1 MSDLP
6 PDPPETR
13 NSPPPNPPL
22 GGKVTHEKD
31 QVYKEE
37 RRLTASSSIWATCKI
52 QLLAYP
58 SSHISIYS
66 SMRLAGFIMMAVLLQ
81 SGLDC
86 MVEVGELKNT
96 TEDLDQLDDNMR
108 LIPGQSVAG
117 LATHHE
123 STPSH
128 QTEARPANRARREEL
143 EAMMRE
149 IRLSWASLVRS
160 NLSLVDLLED
170 PKLPLKRGEKRKLYV
185 RNLPGSPD
193 TLAAITARLEAENPA
208 GDLLHLE
215 IRELPSHRSF
225 PSLADHGSLYLP
237 FPYVVPGGRFQEMY
251 AWDSFFIALGLL
263 RHNQVRLARNML
275 DNYIY
280 QDVLPDALAAAVP
293 DASDQ
298 ASATDGVCGDP
309 ASLACAGPCSRRD
322 LPPLLDDGSPPHA
335 LHGPQPLLRL
345 RNPRLSPPEIVH
357 ETDPRDGSSAHDRV
371 KKFFRQNYHKGIPD
385 YDISEYYDYK
395 TDRLTAKYMDNDRAM
410 RESGFDTSRRFGP
423 FNAKILD
430 FNPVCLNSLLY
441 LMEREIGE
449 LYGELEPTEG
459 TDGTE
464 LRRRRAGWA
473 GRAAARRRLVQKY
486 NWDEKR
492 GLYFDYDYVTERRR
506 EYVFG
511 TTFLPLWTGL
521 AEPAQA
527 ARVASGGL
535 AALEIPG
542 GLSTSDVVQG
552 DQWDKPYVWAPLQL
566 FAVDGLRRY
575 ALDAP
580 AHRLAANFASTVL
593 KDWRISGS
601 LWEKYNGEKRDHSV
615 ALKFGYPT
623 NEPGFG
629 WTNAVTTHFYDLLKA
644 AGKLDDLL
652 LLDGIPVS
660 AAAAETS
667 STPPNPPPARLLD
680 HSEPSAWVHVA
691 TVPPRFS

>member
-1 MSDLP
+1 
-6 PDPPETR
+6 
-13 NSPPPNPPL
+13 
-22 GGKVTHEKD
+22 
-31 QVYKEE
+31 
-37 RRLTASSSIWATCKI
+37 
-52 QLLAYP
+52 
-58 SSHISIYS
+58 
-66 SMRLAGFIMMAVLLQ
+66 
-81 SGLDC
+81 
-86 MVEVGELKNT
+86 
-96 TEDLDQLDDNMR
+96 MR

-143 EAMMRE
+143 GAMMRE

-263 RHNQVRLARNML
+263 RDNQVRLARNML

-280 QDVLPDALAAAVP
+280 QIEHYGAILNGNRTYYLTRSQLPFLTPLIKLVLPTVSAEIRQAWLARALAAAETYHRYWTTGP
-293 DASDQ
+293 HLTPSTGLSRFFDFGTPG
-298 ASATDGVCGDP
+298 SA
-309 ASLACAGPCSRRD
+309 
-322 LPPLLDDGSPPHA
+322 
-335 LHGPQPLLRL
+335 
-345 RNPRLSPPEIVH
+345 PPEIVH

-552 DQWDKPYVWAPLQL
+552 DQWDKPYLWAPLQL